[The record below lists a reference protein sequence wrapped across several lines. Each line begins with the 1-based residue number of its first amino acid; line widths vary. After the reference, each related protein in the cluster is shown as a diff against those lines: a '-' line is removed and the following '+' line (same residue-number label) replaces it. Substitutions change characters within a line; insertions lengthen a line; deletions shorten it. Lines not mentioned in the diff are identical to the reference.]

1 MTTDSV
7 RSGSHS
13 HKQRDL
19 LLALLAFAVALALW
33 QVQGLFYLTYP
44 LRLFV
49 TMIHELGHGLAA
61 ILTGGSFL
69 HFEVTQRGAGLAY
82 TSGGSRFLII
92 QAGYVGTALFGA
104 ILLYLTNR
112 VRQPGYVAIALGL
125 MIGALALLYSDI
137 GLGALSLL
145 ETALLAAALIAAL
158 YLLFTRETDQG
169 RALGLAVGAG
179 GLLLAVLLAGIENLL
194 TLVVGLASGLLL
206 IVIGWRGSRTLVL
219 VTLNFLAFLTG
230 LQAITDAW
238 TLFKIV
244 RLPASMMP
252 FNDAASMADAYGGT
266 AATWAVYWILLDVII
281 FGLALYIT
289 FIRPARRNTAR
300 ES

>member
-1 MTTDSV
+1 
-7 RSGSHS
+7 
-13 HKQRDL
+13 
-19 LLALLAFAVALALW
+19 
-33 QVQGLFYLTYP
+33 
-44 LRLFV
+44 
-49 TMIHELGHGLAA
+49 LGHGLAA
-61 ILTGGSFL
+61 ILTCGSFL

-179 GLLLAVLLAGIENLL
+179 GLLLAVL
-194 TLVVGLASGLLL
+194 
-206 IVIGWRGSRTLVL
+206 
-219 VTLNFLAFLTG
+219 
-230 LQAITDAW
+230 
-238 TLFKIV
+238 
-244 RLPASMMP
+244 
-252 FNDAASMADAYGGT
+252 
-266 AATWAVYWILLDVII
+266 
-281 FGLALYIT
+281 
-289 FIRPARRNTAR
+289 
-300 ES
+300 